1 VNRGTE
7 GQLLRLKFHQIGLPP
22 YYERNVQSKSTSSV
36 RRVALSLLPPFAAP
50 PLGSDFGFRSRT
62 ASARFFSVASGSLVS
77 SGMVESDS
85 VRFRFVRSKIG
96 GPKECD
102 SLG

>member
-1 VNRGTE
+1 MNRGTE

-85 VRFRFVRSKIG
+85 VRFRFVRSKIS

>member
-1 VNRGTE
+1 
-7 GQLLRLKFHQIGLPP
+7 
-22 YYERNVQSKSTSSV
+22 
-36 RRVALSLLPPFAAP
+36 
-50 PLGSDFGFRSRT
+50 LGSDFGFRSRT

-85 VRFRFVRSKIG
+85 VRFRFVRSKIS